1 MPNTLDIKLT
11 NFENYDTYTDLCD
24 YFFPESSKTHN
35 TVVVLR
41 PIIVKNGLGDMMVQI
56 LRANEC
62 VVIKNKVR
70 MLTKEEVTYL

>member
-41 PIIVKNGLGDMMVQI
+41 PIIVKNGLGDMMV
-56 LRANEC
+56 
-62 VVIKNKVR
+62 
-70 MLTKEEVTYL
+70 